1 MNLPVAVC
9 LCRKVQVPGSGVG
22 ASAWPYR
29 GRVNGGGSSNS
40 LNGSLSSLTLMKST
54 SLRTPGKGFGFPRSP
69 SRSSGTCTVHQRQ
82 KAKGAIKRAPATTSA
97 VYLARVRGPGALSE
111 FWDLYFSTKAKTYG

>member
-82 KAKGAIKRAPATTSA
+82 KAKGAIKRAPATPA
-97 VYLARVRGPGALSE
+97 VYPAPVSPSPGSPSG
-111 FWDLYFSTKAKTYG
+111 FWDLYSSAKANTYG